1 MLARTVQQRWLGAAR
16 KSFQG
21 ARSTLTTASTIQQR
35 DGERVAPDS
44 FERAKRGKFFQPLP
58 QLHNPFV
65 EDPFLRSCLTR
76 MMPQDVVEEVFPDLE
91 RFGSR
96 LCEEIDSLGRQAEL
110 EPPFLRAYDAWGK
123 RVDDLV
129 TSSAWKRMHEISAE
143 EGLVAIA
150 YERRHKQWSRL
161 HQMSKVFLY
170 AASSGLYSCPLAM
183 TDGATKLIEG
193 EGDEFLRERA
203 YPHLTTRDPDLFWTS
218 GQWMTERQGG
228 SDVGMFR
235 STSLWWLSDYVLITV
250 LPLFYSLPLYFL
262 PPLSP
267 LLCSLSPPF
276 FLPFSSFLFLHLSP
290 SSHHTPLAG
299 GTETVAIP
307 QSDGSYHL
315 HGYKWFTSATDANMA
330 FTLARV
336 QDGDGLVT
344 EV

>member
-1 MLARTVQQRWLGAAR
+1 MLARTVQQRWLRAAR

-21 ARSTLTTASTIQQR
+21 ARSTLTTTSTIQQR

-96 LCEEIDSLGRQAEL
+96 LCEEIDYLGRQAEL

-183 TDGATKLIEG
+183 TDGAAKLIEG

-235 STSLWWLSDYVLITV
+235 STSVWRLSDYVLITV

-276 FLPFSSFLFLHLSP
+276 FPPLLFFSLPPSLPFFPSHSSSWGYRDSCYTSVRWF
-290 SSHHTPLAG
+290 
-299 GTETVAIP
+299 IP
-307 QSDGSYHL
+307 PTRLQMVHFS
-315 HGYKWFTSATDANMA
+315 N
-330 FTLARV
+330 
-336 QDGDGLVT
+336 
-344 EV
+344 

>member
-1 MLARTVQQRWLGAAR
+1 
-16 KSFQG
+16 
-21 ARSTLTTASTIQQR
+21 
-35 DGERVAPDS
+35 
-44 FERAKRGKFFQPLP
+44 
-58 QLHNPFV
+58 
-65 EDPFLRSCLTR
+65 
-76 MMPQDVVEEVFPDLE
+76 MPQDVVEEVFPDLE
-91 RFGSR
+91 GFGSR

-110 EPPFLRAYDAWGK
+110 EPPFLRTYDAWGK
-123 RVDDLV
+123 RVDELV

-183 TDGATKLIEG
+183 TDGAAKLIEG
-193 EGDEFLRERA
+193 EGEEFLRERA

-235 STSLWWLSDYVLITV
+235 YTSLWWLSDSLLITV

-267 LLCSLSPPF
+267 LSPPF
-276 FLPFSSFLFLHLSP
+276 SPPFLLLSLLPFFLTSPPFLSLHLSP
-290 SSHHTPLAG
+290 SFHHTSLAG

-307 QSDGSYHL
+307 QSDGSYNL

>member
-1 MLARTVQQRWLGAAR
+1 MLTRTLQQRWLRATR
-16 KSFQG
+16 KGFQG

-91 RFGSR
+91 GFGSR

-110 EPPFLRAYDAWGK
+110 EPPFLRTYDAWGK
-123 RVDDLV
+123 RVDELV

-183 TDGATKLIEG
+183 TDGAAKLIEG
-193 EGDEFLRERA
+193 EGEEFLRERA

-235 STSLWWLSDYVLITV
+235 STSLW
-250 LPLFYSLPLYFL
+250 
-262 PPLSP
+262 
-267 LLCSLSPPF
+267 
-276 FLPFSSFLFLHLSP
+276 
-290 SSHHTPLAG
+290 
-299 GTETVAIP
+299 
-307 QSDGSYHL
+307 
-315 HGYKWFTSATDANMA
+315 
-330 FTLARV
+330 
-336 QDGDGLVT
+336 
-344 EV
+344 